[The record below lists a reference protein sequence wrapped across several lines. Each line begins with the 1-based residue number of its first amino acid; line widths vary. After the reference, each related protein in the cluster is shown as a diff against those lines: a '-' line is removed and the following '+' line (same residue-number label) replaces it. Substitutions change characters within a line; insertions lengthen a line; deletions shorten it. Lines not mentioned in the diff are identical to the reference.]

1 MRGAATAAGLTGAA
15 LILLLAGCG
24 PSEEGPGAGRTLYYF
39 TWSDYVDRAAL
50 AEFEEKTGVRVVAD
64 TFSSNEEL
72 LAKLQGGAGG
82 YDVAVPS
89 DFMAAIMM
97 KLGLLAELDRSKIPG
112 DERFLDQLRALP
124 FDPER
129 RYSVPYLW
137 GTVGIGY
144 DSAVVSEPPESWEAL
159 WDRRYAGRISM
170 LNDQRE
176 VLGAALHLL
185 GHSQN
190 SRDPAAVEQA
200 ARKLFEQKPLVKT
213 YTSDTYDQLLASG
226 EVVLAQ
232 GWGGA
237 VARAMAERPSIKYAL
252 PREGATIWV
261 DCLVV
266 LKSSRRKDLATAFIN
281 HLLDRRVA
289 ARTTERLLFA
299 SASREALPL
308 VRPEVRDNP
317 AVYPPDAAF
326 DRLEWMTDVGGA
338 IRAYDRAW
346 TALKLY

>member
-1 MRGAATAAGLTGAA
+1 MRGAAAAVLWLAA
-15 LILLLAGCG
+15 LILPLPACG
-24 PSEEGPGAGRTLYYF
+24 PSEEGTGAGRTLYYF

-50 AEFEEKTGVRVVAD
+50 AEFERKTGARVVAD

-89 DFMAAIMM
+89 DFMVAIMM
-97 KLGLLAELDRSKIPG
+97 RLGLLAELDRTKLPG
-112 DERFLDQLRALP
+112 DERFLDRLRALP

-144 DSAVVSEPPESWEAL
+144 DSAVVPEPPESWAVL
-159 WDRRYAGRISM
+159 WDERYRGRISM

-190 SRDPAAVEQA
+190 SRDPAAVEA
-200 ARKLFEQKPLVKT
+200 ATRKLLEQKPLVKT
-213 YTSDTYDQLLASG
+213 YTSDNYDQLLASG
-226 EVVLAQ
+226 EVVLAH

-237 VARAMAERPSIKYAL
+237 VARAMAERPSIKYVL
-252 PREGATIWV
+252 PREGATIWA

-266 LKSSRRKDLATAFIN
+266 LKSSRNKDLAMAFIA
-281 HLLDRRVA
+281 HLLDRHVA

-308 VRPEVRDNP
+308 VRPEVRENP
-317 AVYPPDAAF
+317 AVYPPDQAF
-326 DRLEWMTDVGGA
+326 ARLEWMTDVGGA

-346 TALKLY
+346 TALKLH